1 MDLKWLEDLVALSEE
16 GSLSRAAIRRN
27 TTQPAFSRR
36 IQAIEDWL
44 GAKVLDRSAKPAR
57 ISPAI
62 TRHIEDFRSMS
73 RSIKRLRNDVQS
85 WDRSHRH
92 VVIATQHT
100 LSITLFP
107 AFVYRFHIAHPRSA
121 IRLRS
126 ANRDEC
132 FALLMT
138 GQASVLVAYETE
150 DFPVSADGALIE
162 RAPVRQERLVPI
174 VSRDHAARLLP
185 KAGDSNQLEIIE
197 YPDDVFFGKILALRI
212 FPDLVQSH
220 FIVPVCETA
229 LVPAV
234 LGLAREGAGIAW
246 VPESILAHAN
256 MDNRL
261 MDVSEVLPS
270 GELTVSAMRLK
281 TPRTQI
287 AEHVWNE
294 LVAASTQQR

>member
-1 MDLKWLEDLVALSEE
+1 MDLKWLDDLVALSEE

-57 ISPAI
+57 ISTAI
-62 TRHIEDFRSMS
+62 TRHIEDIKSMS
-73 RSIKRLRNDVQS
+73 RAIKRLKNDVRS
-85 WDRSHRH
+85 WDRSHRY
-92 VVIATQHT
+92 VTIATQHT
-100 LSITLFP
+100 LSIALFP
-107 AFVYRFHIAHPRSA
+107 AFVYKFHRAYPRST

-138 GQASVLVAYETE
+138 GQASVLVAYETDE
-150 DFPVSADGALIE
+150 FPVSADDALIE
-162 RAPVRQERLVPI
+162 RAPVRLDRLVPV
-174 VSRDHAARLLP
+174 VSRDHAERLLP
-185 KAGDSNQLEIIE
+185 KPGDSRQLDVVG
-197 YPDDVFFGKILALRI
+197 YPDDVFFGKILGLRV
-212 FPDLVQSH
+212 FPDLAQSH

-234 LGLAREGAGIAW
+234 VGLAREGAGIAW
-246 VPESILAHAN
+246 VPESILAHTN
-256 MDNRL
+256 VDNCL
-261 MDVSEVLPS
+261 IDASEVLPS
-270 GELTVSAMRLK
+270 YQLTVSAMRLK
-281 TPRTQI
+281 TPRAQI

-294 LVAASTQQR
+294 LLAMSAR

>member
-1 MDLKWLEDLVALSEE
+1 
-16 GSLSRAAIRRN
+16 
-27 TTQPAFSRR
+27 
-36 IQAIEDWL
+36 
-44 GAKVLDRSAKPAR
+44 
-57 ISPAI
+57 
-62 TRHIEDFRSMS
+62 
-73 RSIKRLRNDVQS
+73 
-85 WDRSHRH
+85 
-92 VVIATQHT
+92 VIATQHT

-107 AFVYRFHIAHPRSA
+107 AFVYRFHCAHPRSA

-138 GQASVLVAYETE
+138 GQASVLVAYETG
-150 DFPVSADGALIE
+150 DFPVSADDALIE
-162 RAPVRQERLVPI
+162 RARVRQERFVP
-174 VSRDHAARLLP
+174 VVARDHADRLLP
-185 KAGDSNQLEIIE
+185 KAGDSKQLDVVE

-212 FPDLVQSH
+212 FPDLAQSH
-220 FIVPVCETA
+220 FILPVCETA

-246 VPESILAHAN
+246 VPESILAYAN

-261 MDVSEVLPS
+261 MDASEVLPS
-270 GELTVSAMRLK
+270 CKLTVSAMRLK

-294 LVAASTQQR
+294 ILAISM